1 MLEIRLFGATTATTS
16 QGAVGPAELGG
27 VKPRQILEILAVA
40 AGAPVP
46 KDHLADLLWDGRPP
60 RSYLG
65 TLESYVCVLRR
76 SLGLARGRGSAIA
89 TVTHGYVLDPAA
101 VRIDLVEFR
110 TLVRAAVSAE
120 PAVALGNL
128 EDALALV
135 RGDLFAGE
143 AYATWAI
150 RERAVFQSEMT
161 AAASLAATHALELG
175 ELGVAV
181 RMARTAIANDA
192 LAEEAWR
199 LLMQALR
206 ASGRR
211 SEALRAYFELRDTL
225 IDELGADPAPESQE
239 LYLEILR
246 DGDSAAAGVRV
257 DGRDEVRMLMRLLR
271 QAVASIPG
279 LEEPRSDRALAEVA
293 ASLVG
298 AA

>member
-1 MLEIRLFGATTATTS
+1 M
-16 QGAVGPAELGG
+16 
-27 VKPRQILEILAVA
+27 
-40 AGAPVP
+40 
-46 KDHLADLLWDGRPP
+46 
-60 RSYLG
+60 
-65 TLESYVCVLRR
+65 
-76 SLGLARGRGSAIA
+76 
-89 TVTHGYVLDPAA
+89 
-101 VRIDLVEFR
+101 
-110 TLVRAAVSAE
+110 RAAASAE

-128 EDALALV
+128 EEALALV

-150 RERAVFQSEMT
+150 RERAVFQSEMV
-161 AAASLAATHALELG
+161 AAASLAATHALALG

-246 DGDSAAAGVRV
+246 DGDSAVAGVRV
-257 DGRDEVRMLMRLLR
+257 DGRDEVRTLMRLLR